1 MILLGGMACGLA
13 AGPSLA
19 ADMPSSLLPPAPM
32 LDSSE
37 DVAEFGNGWYLRGDI
52 GYVDYTHV
60 RDSAF
65 GPFGTVALNGERL
78 GHSVSFGGGVGYQF
92 TNMVRADVTIDHRLG
107 ASFRG
112 VRPDPTLTIRDDAD
126 LESTSYLVN
135 GYVDL
140 ANWSGITPYVGAGIG
155 VASNRFTEVTRE
167 INLGNAFVARI
178 DLPRYTS
185 TNLAWALMAGLS
197 ADLGSGF
204 KVDVGYRYM
213 HMGDAHTRPDDLQ
226 SGIRAKD
233 VNAHEFRIGA

>member
-1 MILLGGMACGLA
+1 MACGLA

-19 ADMPSSLLPPAPM
+19 ADMPSSPLPPAPM

-60 RDSAF
+60 RDTAF

-78 GHSVSFGGGVGYQF
+78 GHSVSFGGGIGYQF
-92 TNMVRADVTIDHRLG
+92 TNMVRADVTVDHRLG

-167 INLGNAFVARI
+167 INLGNAFVGRI

-226 SGIRAKD
+226 SGIRTKD
-233 VNAHEFRIGA
+233 VNAHEFRIGARYMIE